1 MKMLTLSYMNNNYD
15 DVMPARAGRMLR
27 PGVYLA
33 LIALLSLFTGQAGWA
48 QGRVVTGR
56 VLAQEDGSGL
66 PGVSVVVKG
75 TTSGTA
81 TDGTGNYSLSVPGN
95 ETVLVFSFIGYVS
108 QEVPV
113 GAQSAVNVTLAPD
126 VTALSEVVVVGY
138 GTQKKEDL
146 TGAVTAI
153 SAKDFNPGQIT
164 TPDQLITGKVAG
176 VQITSAGGA
185 PGAASRIRI
194 RGGSSL
200 NASNDPLVVIDGVP
214 VDNTEVR
221 GASNAL
227 AMINP
232 NDIETFNI
240 LKDASAT
247 AIYGSRASN
256 GVIII
261 TTKKGK
267 AGDRLRVE
275 FGSLLS
281 LSTIGKT
288 IDVLDAGQFR
298 AVVNERGTPAQRA
311 LLGPEG
317 TSTNWQEQI
326 FRNAVSTDNNLSFTG
341 SYKTLPYRL
350 SLGYLDQGGILKTSN
365 FRRTSGALTLNPS
378 FLNDHLRVNLNLKG
392 SIANSR
398 FADAGAIGAAVAF
411 DPTQPV
417 YADNVYGGYF
427 EWIDPTSSRP
437 NTLAPRNPLSML
449 EQRRDISEVR
459 RSIGNLQ
466 LDYKFHFLPDLR
478 ANLNVGYDVSDGE
491 GSNSQPATLAAVSF
505 DNGRFSRYSQN
516 KTNTLLDFYLN
527 YVKELPGISSRVDV
541 TAGYSYQDFQRDEPI
556 YPIFSGEGDTLPQN
570 VLPLKTRNT
579 LIGFFGRLNYA
590 FKDKYL
596 LTANIRRDGS
606 SRFRPGNK
614 WGTFPSVALA
624 WKLNEEEFMKTTGVF
639 SDLKVRAGYG
649 VTGQQDIGSDFP
661 FLARYTNSSPTAQYQ
676 FGNQFFNLLRPE
688 GYDENIKWEETTTWN
703 VGLDYGFFNGRIAG
717 TLDYY
722 YKQTKDL
729 LAVIPAPAGSN
740 LTNLLLTNVGNI
752 ENRGLEAA
760 LNFNAIDTERLR
772 WDIGVN
778 GTYNT
783 SNITRL
789 SKVQE
794 ENDEGLLVGGIS
806 GATGATVQV
815 HTVGYRPNS
824 FYVNQ
829 QVYNESGRPLEGL
842 YVDLNGDGETDDLDR
857 YRYKNPEPTVFF
869 GFNSQVS
876 YDKWSLGFVARG
888 NLGNYVYNNI
898 ASNGGVYSNI
908 NQPNYLSNLESS
920 VLTTNFAQRQLL
932 SDYYVENASF
942 LRMENITLGYN
953 FGTLWKDRLSVRLS
967 ANVQNAFVITKYTG
981 LDPEVVS
988 AATNTTQSF
997 AGIDNN
1003 FYPRPRIFSFG
1014 VNVGF

>member
-1 MKMLTLSYMNNNYD
+1 
-15 DVMPARAGRMLR
+15 
-27 PGVYLA
+27 
-33 LIALLSLFTGQAGWA
+33 
-48 QGRVVTGR
+48 
-56 VLAQEDGSGL
+56 
-66 PGVSVVVKG
+66 VKG
-75 TTSGTA
+75 TTTGSA
-81 TDGTGNYSLSVPGN
+81 TDGSGNYSVTVPGN
-95 ETVLVFSFIGYVS
+95 ETVLVYSFIGYVS
-108 QEVPV
+108 QEVTV
-113 GAQSAVNVTLAPD
+113 GTRTTVDVVMAPD

-176 VQITSAGGA
+176 VQITSGGGA
-185 PGAASRIRI
+185 PGAGSRIRI

-214 VDNTEVR
+214 VDNTEVK
-221 GASNAL
+221 GASNVL
-227 AMINP
+227 STINP
-232 NDIETFNI
+232 NDIESFNV

-275 FGSLLS
+275 FGTLLS

-288 IDVLDAGQFR
+288 IDVLDANEFR
-298 AVVNERGTPAQRA
+298 RVVEEKGTPTQQA
-311 LLGPEG
+311 LLGQAN
-317 TSTNWQEQI
+317 TNWQEQI
-326 FRNAVSTDNNLSFTG
+326 FQNAVSTDNNLSLTG

-350 SLGYLDQGGILKTSN
+350 SLGYLNQGGILKTSN
-365 FRRTSGALTLNPS
+365 FRRTSAALSLNPS

-392 SIANSR
+392 SIADSR
-398 FADAGAIGAAVAF
+398 FADVGAIGAAVAF

-417 YADNVYGGYF
+417 YASNNFGGYF
-427 EWIDPTSSRP
+427 EWSNPDDKGVVRP
-437 NTLAPRNPLSML
+437 NTLAPRNPLSTL
-449 EQRRDISEVR
+449 EQKLDESTVR

-466 LDYKFHFLPDLR
+466 LDYKLHFLPDLR
-478 ANLNVGYDVSDGE
+478 ANLNVGYDISDGE
-491 GSNSQPATLAAVSF
+491 GSTFQPVTLASVFNQGGSVTQ
-505 DNGRFSRYSQN
+505 YSQN
-516 KTNTLLDFYLN
+516 KTNKLLDFYLN
-527 YVKELPGISSRVDV
+527 YVKELPGISSRIDV
-541 TAGYSYQDFQRDEPI
+541 MAGYSYQDFQREEPA
-556 YPIFSGEGDTLPQN
+556 YPTLTAEGN
-570 VLPLKTRNT
+570 VFTPAAAFPFQTQNT

-606 SRFRPGNK
+606 SRFRSGNK

-624 WKLNEEEFMKTTGVF
+624 WKLNEEEFFKTAGIF
-639 SDLKVRAGYG
+639 SDLKVRVGYG
-649 VTGQQDIGSDFP
+649 ITGQQDIGGDFP
-661 FLARYTNSSPTAQYQ
+661 YLARYTNSTPTAQYQ

-688 GYDENIKWEETTTWN
+688 GYDADIKWEETTTWN
-703 VGLDYGFFNGRIAG
+703 AGLDYGFFNGRISG

-722 YKQTKDL
+722 FKQTKDL

-752 ENRGLEAA
+752 ENQGLEAA
-760 LNFNAIDTERLR
+760 LNFNVINTERIR
-772 WDIGVN
+772 WDVGVN

-783 SNITRL
+783 SKITKL
-789 SKVQE
+789 SKVE
-794 ENDEGLLVGGIS
+794 DENAVGVPVGGIS
-806 GATGATVQV
+806 GATGTTVQI
-815 HTVGYRPNS
+815 HTVGYRPYT
-824 FYVNQ
+824 FYVYK
-829 QVYNESGRPLEGL
+829 QVYDERGNPVEGL
-842 YVDLNGDGETDDLDR
+842 YNDTDGDGTVGDEDL
-857 YRYKNPEPTVFF
+857 YRYKNPEPRVFF
-869 GFNSQVS
+869 GINSQVS
-876 YDKWSLGFVARG
+876 YNKWSLGFVARG
-888 NLGNYVYNNI
+888 NLGNYVYNNVS
-898 ASNGGVYSNI
+898 SNGGVYSNI
-908 NQPNYLSNLESS
+908 IQPSYLSNLHRS
-920 VLTTNFAQRQLL
+920 VLTTNFDRRQLL

-942 LRMENITLGYN
+942 LRMENISLGYN
-953 FGTLWKDRLSVRLS
+953 FGQLLNDKISLRLS
-967 ANVQNAFVITKYTG
+967 ANVQNAFVITKYSG

-988 AATNTTQSF
+988 IATNIAPSV

>member
-1 MKMLTLSYMNNNYD
+1 MPTL
-15 DVMPARAGRMLR
+15 AGRTLRR
-27 PGVYLA
+27 PGMFAAML
-33 LIALLSLFTGQAGWA
+33 ALLSLLTGSAAWA

-56 VLAQEDGSGL
+56 VTAQEDGSAL

-75 TTSGTA
+75 TTTGTA
-81 TDGTGNYSLSVPGN
+81 TDGSGNYSLSVPGN
-95 ETVLVFSFIGYVS
+95 ETTLVYSFIGYVS
-108 QEVPV
+108 QEVIV
-113 GAQSAVNVTLAPD
+113 GTRTSVDVVMAPD
-126 VTALSEVVVVGY
+126 VTALTEVVVVGY

-153 SAKDFNPGQIT
+153 TAKDFNPGQIT

-214 VDNTEVR
+214 VDNAEVR

-227 AMINP
+227 SMINP
-232 NDIETFNI
+232 NDIESFNV

-267 AGDRLRVE
+267 AGDRLRVD

-281 LSTIGKT
+281 VSTIGKT
-288 IDVLDAGQFR
+288 IDVLDANEFR
-298 AVVNERGTPAQRA
+298 QVVQQRGTAAQQA
-311 LLGPEG
+311 LLGNA
-317 TSTNWQEQI
+317 STNWQEQI
-326 FRNAVSTDNNLSFTG
+326 FRSAVGTDNNLSFTG

-350 SLGYLDQGGILKTSN
+350 SLGYLNQGGILKSSN
-365 FRRTSGALTLNPS
+365 FERTSGALSLNPT
-378 FLNDHLRVNLNLKG
+378 FLQDHLRVNLNLKG
-392 SIANSR
+392 SLANSR
-398 FADAGAIGAAVAF
+398 FADAGTIGAAIAM

-417 YADNVYGGYF
+417 YADNIYGGYF

-437 NTLAPRNPLSML
+437 NTLAPRNPLSTL
-449 EQRRDISEVR
+449 EQRRDVSEVR

-466 LDYKFHFLPDLR
+466 FDYKFHFLPDLR
-478 ANLNVGYDVSDGE
+478 ANLNLGYDVSDGE
-491 GSNSQPATLAAVSF
+491 GSNNQPATLAAVAN
-505 DNGRFSRYSQN
+505 DNGRLSRYSQN
-516 KTNTLLDFYLN
+516 KTNKLLDFYLN
-527 YVKELPGISSRVDV
+527 YVKELPGISSRLDV
-541 TAGYSYQDFQRDEPI
+541 MAGYSYQDFKRDEPI
-556 YPIFSGEGDTLPQN
+556 YPILSEEGDTLPQN
-570 VLPLKTRNT
+570 VLPIRTQNT

-614 WGTFPSVALA
+614 WGTFPSLALA
-624 WKLNEEEFMKTTGVF
+624 WKLNEEEFMKTLGIF

-649 VTGQQDIGSDFP
+649 LTGQQDIGSDFP
-661 FLARYTNSSPTAQYQ
+661 YLARYTNSSPTAQYQ

-688 GYDENIKWEETTTWN
+688 GYDVNIKWEETATWN
-703 VGLDYGFFNGRIAG
+703 AGLDFGFFNGRIAG

-722 YKQTKDL
+722 FKQTKDL

-752 ENRGLEAA
+752 ENQGLEAA
-760 LNFNAIDTERLR
+760 LNFNAINTERLR
-772 WDIGVN
+772 WDIGLN

-783 SNITRL
+783 SKITKL

-794 ENDEGLLVGGIS
+794 ENAEGVLVGGIS

-815 HTVGYRPNS
+815 HTVGFRPYS

-829 QVYNESGRPLEGL
+829 QVYNENGQPVEGL
-842 YVDLNGDGETDDLDR
+842 FVDRNGDGAVDDKDR

-869 GFNSQVS
+869 GVNSQVS

-888 NLGNYVYNNI
+888 NLGNYVYNNV
-898 ASNGGVYSNI
+898 ASNGGVYTNI
-908 NQPNYLSNLESS
+908 AQPNFLVNLQSS
-920 VLTTNFAQRQLL
+920 VQETNFFQRQLL

-953 FGTLWKDRLSVRLS
+953 FGQLLNDKLSVRLS
-967 ANVQNAFVITKYTG
+967 ANVQNAFVITKYSG
-981 LDPEVVS
+981 LDPEVVTTG
-988 AATNTTQSF
+988 ATGT

>member
-1 MKMLTLSYMNNNYD
+1 MLTYSYMKNNYD
-15 DVMPARAGRMLR
+15 SMPTRAGRTLRR
-27 PGVYLA
+27 PGLYVAMLA
-33 LIALLSLFTGQAGWA
+33 LFSLLTGPAALA
-48 QGRVVTGR
+48 QSRAVTGR
-56 VLAQEDGSGL
+56 VTAQEDGSAL

-75 TTSGTA
+75 TTTGSA
-81 TDGTGNYSLSVPGN
+81 TDGTGNYSVTVPGN
-95 ETVLVFSFIGYVS
+95 ETVLVYSFIGYVS
-108 QEVPV
+108 QEVVV
-113 GAQSAVNVTLAPD
+113 GNRTTVDVVMAPD

-153 SAKDFNPGQIT
+153 TAKDFNPGQIT

-200 NASNDPLVVIDGVP
+200 NASNDPLIVIDGVP
-214 VDNTEVR
+214 VDNAEVK

-267 AGDRLRVE
+267 AGDRLRVD

-281 LSTIGKT
+281 VSTIGKK
-288 IDVLDAGQFR
+288 IDVLSADEFR
-298 AVVNERGTPAQRA
+298 QVVQQRATPTQQA
-311 LLGPEG
+311 LLGSAN
-317 TSTNWQEQI
+317 TDWQDQI
-326 FRNAVSTDNNLSFTG
+326 FRSAVGTDNNLSLTG
-341 SYKTLPYRL
+341 SYKSLPYRV
-350 SLGYLDQGGILKTSN
+350 SFGYLDQGGILKSSN
-365 FRRTSGALTLNPS
+365 FQRTSGALSLNPS

-398 FADAGAIGAAVAF
+398 FAETGAIGAAVAF

-417 YADNVYGGYF
+417 YANNGFGGYF
-427 EWIDPTSSRP
+427 EFAEAPDTNGVIRP
-437 NTLAPRNPLSML
+437 RSLAPRNPLSTL
-449 EQRRDISEVR
+449 EQRVDKSQVT

-466 LDYKFHFLPDLR
+466 FDYKFHFLPDLR
-478 ANLNVGYDVSDGE
+478 ANLNLGYDISNGE
-491 GSNSQPATLAAVSF
+491 GSNRQPTTLAAVFNQGGSL
-505 DNGRFSRYSQN
+505 SQYAQD
-516 KTNTLLDFYLN
+516 KTNKLLDFYLN
-527 YVKELPGISSRVDV
+527 YVKDIPGISSRVDV
-541 TAGYSYQDFQRDEPI
+541 TAGYSYQDFEREEPSF
-556 YPIFSGEGDTLPQN
+556 PVLTSEGTVFTPANAFPFQ
-570 VLPLKTRNT
+570 TQNT
-579 LIGFFGRLNYA
+579 LIGFFGRLNYS

-606 SRFRPGNK
+606 SRFGPGNK
-614 WGTFPSVALA
+614 WGTFPSLALA
-624 WKLNEEEFMKTTGVF
+624 WKLNEEEFLKGANVF
-639 SDLKVRAGYG
+639 SDLKVRVGYG
-649 VTGQQDIGSDFP
+649 VTGQQDIGGDYP
-661 FLARYTNSSPTAQYQ
+661 YLARYTNSTPTAQYQ
-676 FGNQFFNLLRPE
+676 LGDEFYNLLRPE
-688 GYDENIKWEETTTWN
+688 GYDPNIKWEETTTWN
-703 VGLDYGFFNGRIAG
+703 AGLDYGFLNGRISG

-722 YKQTKDL
+722 FKQTKDL
-729 LAVIPAPAGSN
+729 LAVIPVPAGSN

-752 ENRGLEAA
+752 ENQGLEAA
-760 LNFNAIDTERLR
+760 LNFNVLNTERLR
-772 WDIGVN
+772 WDVGAN
-778 GTYNT
+778 ATYNT
-783 SNITRL
+783 SKITRL

-794 ENDEGLLVGGIS
+794 ENAEGILVGGIS
-806 GATGATVQV
+806 GATGATVQI
-815 HTVGYRPNS
+815 HTVGYRPYS
-824 FYVNQ
+824 FYVNK
-829 QVYNESGRPLEGL
+829 QVYDESGRPIEGL
-842 YVDLNGDGETDDLDR
+842 YADLNNDGVVNERDR
-857 YRYKNPEPTVFF
+857 YRYKTPDPQVFF
-869 GFNSQVS
+869 GLNSQVS
-876 YDKWSLGFVARG
+876 YDQWSLGFVARG
-888 NLGNYVYNNI
+888 NLGNYVYNNVS
-898 ASNGGVYSNI
+898 SNGGSYA
-908 NQPNYLSNLESS
+908 NLTTPGFVTNLHRS
-920 VLTTNFAQRQLL
+920 VLATNFEQRQLL
-932 SDYYVENASF
+932 SDYYMENASF

-953 FGTLWKDRLSVRLS
+953 FGQVLNDKVSLRLS

-988 AATNTTQSF
+988 TGATGT

>member
-1 MKMLTLSYMNNNYD
+1 MPTL
-15 DVMPARAGRMLR
+15 AGRMLR
-27 PGVYLA
+27 RPGMFAAVL
-33 LIALLSLFTGQAGWA
+33 ALLSLLTGSAAWA

-56 VLAQEDGSGL
+56 VTAQEDGSAL

-75 TTSGTA
+75 TTTGTA
-81 TDGTGNYSLSVPGN
+81 TDGSGNYSVTVPGN
-95 ETVLVFSFIGYVS
+95 ETTLVYSFIGYVS
-108 QEVPV
+108 QEVV
-113 GAQSAVNVTLAPD
+113 VSTQTTVDVVMAPD
-126 VTALSEVVVVGY
+126 VTALTEVVVVGY

-176 VQITSAGGA
+176 VQITPAGGA

-214 VDNTEVR
+214 VDNTEVK
-221 GASNAL
+221 GAANAL

-232 NDIETFNI
+232 NDIESFNI

-281 LSTIGKT
+281 LSTIRNT
-288 IDVLDAGQFR
+288 IDVLNADEFR
-298 AVVNERGTPAQRA
+298 RVVEERATPTQQA
-311 LLGPEG
+311 LLG
-317 TSTNWQEQI
+317 TDRSINTDWQDQI
-326 FRNAVSTDNNLSFTG
+326 FRSAWGTDNNLSLTG
-341 SYKTLPYRL
+341 AYKSLPFRL
-350 SLGYLDQGGILKTSN
+350 SFGYLDQSGILKTSN
-365 FRRTSGALTLNPS
+365 FQRTSGSLSLNPS
-378 FLNDHLRVNLNLKG
+378 FLKDHLRVNLNLKG

-398 FADAGAIGAAVAF
+398 FADVAAIGAAIAF

-417 YADNVYGGYF
+417 YAPNNFGGYF
-427 EWIDPTSSRP
+427 EYAEAPDNAGVVRP
-437 NTLAPRNPLSML
+437 RGLAPRNPLSTL
-449 EQRRDISEVR
+449 EQRRDDSRVA

-466 LDYKFHFLPDLR
+466 FDYKFHFLPELR
-478 ANLNVGYDVSDGE
+478 ANLNLGYDVSDGE
-491 GSNSQPATLAAVSF
+491 GSVDQPATLAAVFNQGGSIAP
-505 DNGRFSRYSQN
+505 YAQT
-516 KTNTLLDFYLN
+516 KTNKLLDFYLN
-527 YVKELPGISSRVDV
+527 YVKELPGISSRLDV
-541 TAGYSYQDFQRDEPI
+541 MAGYSYQDFEREEPSF
-556 YPIFSGEGDTLPQN
+556 PVLTSEGSVFTPANPFPFQ
-570 VLPLKTRNT
+570 TQNT

-590 FKDKYL
+590 FKDRYL

-606 SRFRPGNK
+606 SRFGEGNK

-624 WKLNEEEFMKTTGVF
+624 WKLNEEGFLKGTNIF
-639 SDLKVRAGYG
+639 SDLKVRVGYG
-649 VTGQQDIGSDFP
+649 VTGQQDIGGDYP
-661 FLARYTNSSPTAQYQ
+661 YLARYTNSTSTAQYQ
-676 FGNQFFNLLRPE
+676 LGGQFYNLLRPE
-688 GYDENIKWEETTTWN
+688 GYDPNIKWEETTTWN
-703 VGLDYGFFNGRIAG
+703 AGLDYGFLNGRISG

-722 YKQTKDL
+722 FKQTKDL
-729 LAVIPAPAGSN
+729 LAVIPVPAGSN

-752 ENRGLEAA
+752 ENQGLEAA
-760 LNFNAIDTERLR
+760 LNFNVINTERLR
-772 WDIGVN
+772 WDVGGN
-778 GTYNT
+778 ATYNT
-783 SNITRL
+783 SKITRL
-789 SKVQE
+789 SKVQ
-794 ENDEGLLVGGIS
+794 DEDAVGVLVGGIS
-806 GATGATVQV
+806 GATGGTIQV
-815 HTVGYRPNS
+815 HTVGYRPNA
-824 FYVNQ
+824 FYVYK
-829 QVYNESGRPLEGL
+829 QVYDESGQPIEGL
-842 YVDLNGDGETDDLDR
+842 YADLNGDGAVNDRDL
-857 YRYKNPEPTVFF
+857 YRYKNPEPRVFF
-869 GFNSQVS
+869 GLNSQVS

-898 ASNGGVYSNI
+898 QSNSAYAN
-908 NQPNYLSNLESS
+908 
-920 VLTTNFAQRQLL
+920 LTTPGFLTNLNRNVLATNFEQRQLY
-932 SDYYVENASF
+932 SDYYLENASF

-953 FGTLWKDRLSVRLS
+953 FGQVLNEKVSLRLS

-988 AATNTTQSF
+988 APSATTPSF

>member
-1 MKMLTLSYMNNNYD
+1 
-15 DVMPARAGRMLR
+15 MPPLAGRTLRR
-27 PGVYLA
+27 PGMFAAMFA
-33 LIALLSLFTGQAGWA
+33 LFSLLTGSAAWA

-56 VLAQEDGSGL
+56 VTAQEDGSAL

-75 TTSGTA
+75 TTTGTA
-81 TDGTGNYSLSVPGN
+81 TDGSGNYSLTVPGN
-95 ETVLVFSFIGYVS
+95 ETTLVYSFIGYVS
-108 QEVPV
+108 QEAIV
-113 GAQSAVNVTLAPD
+113 GTRASVDVVMAPD

-214 VDNTEVR
+214 VDNAEVR

-227 AMINP
+227 SMINP
-232 NDIETFNI
+232 NDIETFNV

-267 AGDRLRVE
+267 AGDRLRVD

-288 IDVLDAGQFR
+288 IDVLDASEFR
-298 AVVNERGTPAQRA
+298 RVVQQRGTAAQQA
-311 LLGPEG
+311 LLGSA
-317 TSTNWQEQI
+317 STDWQEQI
-326 FRNAVSTDNNLSFTG
+326 FRSAVGTDNNLSFTG

-350 SLGYLDQGGILKTSN
+350 SLGYLNQGGILKSSK
-365 FRRTSGALTLNPS
+365 FERTSGALSLNPS
-378 FLNDHLRVNLNLKG
+378 FLQDHLRVNLNLKG
-392 SIANSR
+392 SLANSR
-398 FADAGAIGAAVAF
+398 FAEAGTIGAAVAM

-417 YADNVYGGYF
+417 YADNALGGYY
-427 EWIDPTSSRP
+427 EWIDPTSGGP
-437 NTLAPRNPLSML
+437 NTLAPRNPLSTL
-449 EQRRDISEVR
+449 EQRRDVSEVR

-466 LDYKFHFLPDLR
+466 FDYKFHFLPDLR
-478 ANLNVGYDVSDGE
+478 ANLNLGYDVSDGE
-491 GSNSQPATLAAVSF
+491 GTNDQPATLAAVAN
-505 DNGRFSRYSQN
+505 DNGRLSRYSQN
-516 KTNTLLDFYLN
+516 KTNKLLDFYLN
-527 YVKELPGISSRVDV
+527 YVKELPGISSRLDV
-541 TAGYSYQDFQRDEPI
+541 MAGYSYQDFKRDEPI
-556 YPIFSGEGDTLPQN
+556 YPILSEEGDTLPQN
-570 VLPLKTRNT
+570 VVPIRTQNT
-579 LIGFFGRLNYA
+579 LIGFFGRVNYA

-614 WGTFPSVALA
+614 WGTFPSVAVA
-624 WKLNEEEFMKTTGVF
+624 WKLNEEEFMKTLGVF

-649 VTGQQDIGSDFP
+649 LTGQQDIGSDFP
-661 FLARYTNSSPTAQYQ
+661 YLARYTNSSPTAQYQ

-688 GYDENIKWEETTTWN
+688 GYDVNIKWEETATWN

-722 YKQTKDL
+722 FKQTKDL
-729 LAVIPAPAGSN
+729 LAIIPAPAGSN
-740 LTNLLLTNVGNI
+740 LTNQLLTNVGNI
-752 ENRGLEAA
+752 ENRGLEVA
-760 LNFNAIDTERLR
+760 LNFNAINTERLR

-783 SNITRL
+783 SKITKL

-794 ENDEGLLVGGIS
+794 ENAEGVLVGGIS

-815 HTVGYRPNS
+815 HTVGYRPYS

-829 QVYNESGRPLEGL
+829 QVYNENGQPIEGL
-842 YVDLNGDGETDDLDR
+842 FVDLNGDGAVDDKDR
-857 YRYKNPEPTVFF
+857 YRYKNPEPQVFF
-869 GFNSQVS
+869 GVNSQVS

-888 NLGNYVYNNI
+888 NLGNYVYNNV

-908 NQPNYLSNLESS
+908 NQPNYLTNLQGS
-920 VLTTNFAQRQLL
+920 VRETNFVQRQLL

-953 FGTLWKDRLSVRLS
+953 FGQLLNEKLSVRLS

-981 LDPEVVS
+981 LDPEVVTTG
-988 AATNTTQSF
+988 ATGT